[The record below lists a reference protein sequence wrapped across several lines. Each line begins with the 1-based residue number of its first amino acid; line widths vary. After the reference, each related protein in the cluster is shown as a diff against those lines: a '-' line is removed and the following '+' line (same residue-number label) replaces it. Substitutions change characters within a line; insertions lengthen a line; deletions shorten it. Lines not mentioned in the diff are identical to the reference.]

1 MGFTDATLVNAA
13 YRAAMA
19 NVPKDLRPV
28 YKQIGDSFER
38 GMLSIGKGLGE
49 VFKQAGNVGAA
60 IIEKNAEDDQD
71 TSASKGW
78 NQYTPTPDDTTS
90 PPAVDGSS
98 TDEKTEDIAVETHT
112 NSYGQKVDWTPNSLD
127 EQIKK
132 LNKELRS
139 VQFDFSMDK
148 SERKAKIAEI
158 KENRRNTYES
168 AKSYQVSSDLLKEYT
183 KPSNFVINPE
193 KINEGNFLRALSNNG
208 QQLEDGSYAVQGFT
222 KDGNIIFAYKDKDGN
237 AIKDAFG
244 NPISVDQKNVQNL
257 IVRANPKITKDF
269 GDIAKS
275 SFDVGKSGGTLSSYD
290 KDALALTALQNV
302 NTGADFEWAASR
314 KVNGVSLFEDLYN
327 NPLSKSSFKLFSALN
342 IATFDVTGD
351 DGKKDGKV
359 DLKDFENN
367 PDNFM
372 KLKSALLNPTDPNFN
387 LQNSKAFLG
396 DFVKDRASI
405 IQNQG
410 SQKYVPSSDGAGT
423 AKEKENTRFINTF
436 VNTANEVAETG
447 KDGEPINL
455 GGGNFIKIIKDP
467 NVDSEDPKGGLKIEL
482 TTTDSESEERTV
494 RFISYQDAVDNLT
507 QFTGLRAK
515 DIFKGQSWYSAEAS
529 GFNSQSVL
537 GNIGTNEDDVVP
549 IVKNTLNKNY
559 PGKFKVRSPIA
570 FGDKIIIE
578 TKTDPPKRIK
588 LDITSDDFNQNLDQF
603 INENVK

>member
-1 MGFTDATLVNAA
+1 M
-13 YRAAMA
+13 
-19 NVPKDLRPV
+19 
-28 YKQIGDSFER
+28 
-38 GMLSIGKGLGE
+38 SI
-49 VFKQAGNVGAA
+49 
-60 IIEKNAEDDQD
+60 IIEF
-71 TSASKGW
+71 ASK
-78 NQYTPTPDDTTS
+78 T
-90 PPAVDGSS
+90 
-98 TDEKTEDIAVETHT
+98 
-112 NSYGQKVDWTPNSLD
+112 
-127 EQIKK
+127 
-132 LNKELRS
+132 
-139 VQFDFSMDK
+139 
-148 SERKAKIAEI
+148 
-158 KENRRNTYES
+158 
-168 AKSYQVSSDLLKEYT
+168 
-183 KPSNFVINPE
+183 
-193 KINEGNFLRALSNNG
+193 
-208 QQLEDGSYAVQGFT
+208 
-222 KDGNIIFAYKDKDGN
+222 
-237 AIKDAFG
+237 
-244 NPISVDQKNVQNL
+244 
-257 IVRANPKITKDF
+257 NPKITKDF